1 MSESPLD
8 YFSKLDS
15 QGQNP
20 NGFVE
25 NFKLPR
31 PIKVEMMIN
40 PDYKKLLDEH
50 EKKIKDREDEKS
62 LITGDPIS
70 LDKYRIVDQTI
81 ENIPPIVLSTWKSQM
96 STLEKK
102 QRKLNETLN
111 SNVDAYSVIL
121 KRDRVLDLKNEKKSN
136 QEKIKKMFNH
146 SNREVM
152 MTKF

>member
-1 MSESPLD
+1 
-8 YFSKLDS
+8 
-15 QGQNP
+15 
-20 NGFVE
+20 
-25 NFKLPR
+25 
-31 PIKVEMMIN
+31 MMIN

-81 ENIPPIVLSTWKSQM
+81 ENIPPIVLSSWKSQM

-111 SNVDAYSVIL
+111 
-121 KRDRVLDLKNEKKSN
+121 
-136 QEKIKKMFNH
+136 
-146 SNREVM
+146 
-152 MTKF
+152 